1 MVAESVRM
9 RKVIAS
15 LVLALLVASMPQS
28 VSADP
33 VRDRQ
38 YWLSDY
44 GFTKAWT
51 LSQGAG
57 VKVAVIDTGIDA
69 SHPALEGAVVGGT
82 DVSGLGS
89 ADGLTPVGQNSYHG
103 TMVASLVA
111 GRGNTGDETSGVLGT
126 APKAQLLSVSMAFGV
141 DGVDTDSQ
149 VAEGIIWAVD
159 NGARVINLSLTRNS
173 VSWPESWDKAFL
185 YAFQNDVVIVAAVG
199 NRLDGTEQV
208 SAPATVPGVIAVA
221 GVDINA
227 NASELSSTSGFTIG
241 VTAPSEDL
249 VAAYPGGEYRIWSG
263 TSGAAPIVSGMVAL
277 IRSLYPEL
285 DAANVVNRVIQS
297 ATKNGFEN
305 YSSIYGYG
313 LIDAEAALKLEVAH
327 VTENPLGSLP
337 EWIRLYRKQAP
348 QEAAPGEIVT
358 PFDTPVV
365 EIGAPVGIE
374 QRIWL
379 PLAGYAGLG
388 LLATFLYFAFRPA
401 ARGPKSIKRK

>member
-1 MVAESVRM
+1 M

-15 LVLALLVASMPQS
+15 FILALLIASMPQS

-51 LSQGAG
+51 LSQGEG

-69 SHPALEGAVVGGT
+69 SHPALEGAVIGGT
-82 DVSGLGS
+82 DVSGIGS

-103 TMVASLVA
+103 TMVASLIA
-111 GRGNTGDETSGVLGT
+111 GRGNSGDESSGVLGT

-141 DGVDTDSQ
+141 DDIDTDSQ

-285 DAANVVNRVIQS
+285 DAANVVNRVIES
-297 ATKNGFEN
+297 ASKNGFEN
-305 YSSIYGYG
+305 YSTIYGYG
-313 LIDAEAALKLEVAH
+313 LIDAEASLKLEVAN
-327 VTENPLGSLP
+327 VSENPLGSLS
-337 EWIRLYRKQAP
+337 EWIRLYRKQVP
-348 QEAAPGEIVT
+348 QEVAPGEIVT
-358 PFDTPVV
+358 PFDTPVA
-365 EIGAPVGIE
+365 EIGVPVGIE
-374 QRIWL
+374 QSIWL

>member
-1 MVAESVRM
+1 M

-15 LVLALLVASMPQS
+15 LILALLIASMPQS
-28 VSADP
+28 ASADP

-51 LSQGAG
+51 LSQGQG

-103 TMVASLVA
+103 TMVASLIA
-111 GRGNTGDETSGVLGT
+111 GRGNSGDESSGVLGT

-141 DGVDTDSQ
+141 DGIDTDSQ

-227 NASELSSTSGFTIG
+227 NASQLSSTSGFTIG

-285 DAANVVNRVIQS
+285 DAANVVNRVIES

-305 YSSIYGYG
+305 YSTIYGYG
-313 LIDAEAALKLEVAH
+313 LIDAEASLKLEVAN
-327 VTENPLGSLP
+327 VSENPLGSLS
-337 EWIRLYRKQAP
+337 EWIRLYRKQVP
-348 QEAAPGEIVT
+348 QEVAPGEIVT
-358 PFDTPVV
+358 PFDTPVA
-365 EIGAPVGIE
+365 EIGVPVGIE
-374 QRIWL
+374 QSIWL

>member
-1 MVAESVRM
+1 M
-9 RKVIAS
+9 RKVITGFF
-15 LVLALLVASMPQS
+15 VALLVLSSPQAA
-28 VSADP
+28 SADP

-44 GFTKAWT
+44 GFTKAWA
-51 LSQGAG
+51 LSQGQG
-57 VKVAVIDTGIDA
+57 IKVAVIDTGIDA
-69 SHPALEGAVVGGT
+69 SHPALEGVVVGGT

-103 TMVASLVA
+103 TMVASLIA
-111 GRGNTGDETSGVLGT
+111 GRGNPADEAAGVLGT

-173 VSWPESWDKAFL
+173 VSWPESWDEAFL
-185 YAFQNDVVIVAAVG
+185 YAFENDVVIVAAVG

-208 SAPATVPGVIAVA
+208 SAPATIPGVIAVA
-221 GVDINA
+221 GVDIDA
-227 NASELSSTSGFTIG
+227 IASELASTSGFTIG

-297 ATKNGFEN
+297 AIKDGFEN
-305 YSSIYGYG
+305 YSSTYGYG
-313 LIDAEAALKLEVAH
+313 LIDAEAALKMELADVS
-327 VTENPLGSLP
+327 ENPLGSLS
-337 EWIRLYRKQAP
+337 EWVRLYRTQAP
-348 QEAAPGEIVT
+348 EEGDTGEIVT
-358 PFDTPVV
+358 PIDTPVT
-365 EIGAPVGIE
+365 EIVAPAGID
-374 QRIWL
+374 QSLWL

-401 ARGPKSIKRK
+401 AKGSKSNKRK

>member
-1 MVAESVRM
+1 M
-9 RKVIAS
+9 RKVVTGI
-15 LVLALLVASMPQS
+15 LVALLIVSTPQS

-44 GFTKAWT
+44 GFTNAWT
-51 LSQGAG
+51 LSQGQG
-57 VKVAVIDTGIDA
+57 VKVAVIDTGIDG
-69 SHPALEGAVVGGT
+69 SHPALQGVVVGGT

-89 ADGLTPVGQNSYHG
+89 SDGLTPVGQNSYHG
-103 TMVASLVA
+103 TMVASLIA
-111 GRGNTGDETSGVLGT
+111 GRGDPDDDSAGILGT
-126 APKAQLLSVSMAFGV
+126 APRAQLLSVSMAFGV

-173 VSWPESWDKAFL
+173 VSWPKSWDEAFL
-185 YAFQNDVVIVAAVG
+185 YAFENDVVIVAAVG

-208 SAPATVPGVIAVA
+208 SAPATIPGVIAVA

-249 VAAYPGGEYRIWSG
+249 VAAYPEGEYRIWSG

-277 IRSLYPEL
+277 IRSLYPEM
-285 DAANVVNRVIQS
+285 DAANVVNRVIES
-297 ATKNGFEN
+297 AIKDGFEK
-305 YSSIYGYG
+305 YSSTYGYG
-313 LIDAEAALKLEVAH
+313 LIDAEAALTIELPSVR
-327 VTENPLGSLP
+327 ENPLGSLS
-337 EWIRLYRKQAP
+337 EWIRLYREQAP
-348 QEAAPGEIVT
+348 EEGGPGEIVT
-358 PFDTPVV
+358 PFDTPVT

-374 QRIWL
+374 QSIWL

-388 LLATFLYFAFRPA
+388 LLATFLYFAFRPVA
-401 ARGPKSIKRK
+401 KGPKSNKRK

>member
-1 MVAESVRM
+1 M
-9 RKVIAS
+9 RKIITGLFV
-15 LVLALLVASMPQS
+15 ALLVISTPQS

-44 GFTKAWT
+44 GFTKAWA
-51 LSQGAG
+51 LSQGQG

-69 SHPALEGAVVGGT
+69 SHPALEGAVVAGT

-89 ADGLTPVGQNSYHG
+89 SDGLTPVGQNSYHG
-103 TMVASLVA
+103 TMVASLIA
-111 GRGNTGDETSGVLGT
+111 GRGNPEDDAAGVLGT

-173 VSWPESWDKAFL
+173 VSWPESWDEAFL
-185 YAFQNDVVIVAAVG
+185 YAFEKDVVIVAAVG

-208 SAPATVPGVIAVA
+208 SAPATIPGVIAVA

-241 VTAPSEDL
+241 VTAPAEDL

-277 IRSLYPEL
+277 IRSLYPEM

-297 ATKNGFEN
+297 AIKDGFEN
-305 YSSIYGYG
+305 YSSTYGYG
-313 LIDAEAALKLEVAH
+313 LIDAEAALKMELGDVSD
-327 VTENPLGSLP
+327 NPLGSLS
-337 EWIRLYRKQAP
+337 EWIRLYREQAP
-348 QEAAPGEIVT
+348 QEASPGEIVT
-358 PFDTPVV
+358 PFDTPVT

-374 QRIWL
+374 QSFWL

-388 LLATFLYFAFRPA
+388 LLATFLYFAFRSA
-401 ARGPKSIKRK
+401 AKGSKSNKRK